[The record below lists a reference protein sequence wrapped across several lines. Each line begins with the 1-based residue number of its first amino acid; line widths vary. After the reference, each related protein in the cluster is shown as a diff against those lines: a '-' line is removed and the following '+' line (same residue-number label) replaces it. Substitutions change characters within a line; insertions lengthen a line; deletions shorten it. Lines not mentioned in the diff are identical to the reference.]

1 MRLTIPR
8 SHQHNSTRPMRANTR
23 HISGMLQLASQ
34 ADILGGLYWYKRAS
48 DLAVL
53 FIQAY
58 EGLTIGQA
66 VGVIAALSPNN
77 KWERNCIDAEAMIK
91 TWHIGGDYNLIKVC
105 TFNPNKKKA
114 IDILSLDMESADA
127 EAIPNILNGQKVVA
141 FYRSIMGDKN
151 AVCVDGH
158 AYAIFIGERI
168 PTTKTP
174 SITPKLF
181 ETIQRAYQLVS
192 KRSVELCGVEL
203 SPTQVQAVTWV
214 TYRRLIK

>member
-1 MRLTIPR
+1 
-8 SHQHNSTRPMRANTR
+8 
-23 HISGMLQLASQ
+23 MLQLASE
-34 ADILGGLYWYKRAS
+34 ADIFEGINWYQRAY
-48 DLAVL
+48 DLAL
-53 FIQAY
+53 RFIHAY
-58 EGLTIGQA
+58 DGLTMGQA

-91 TWHIGGDYNLIKVC
+91 TWHIQGDYNSVKVC
-105 TFNPNKKKA
+105 TFGKNKQKA
-114 IDILSLDMESADA
+114 IEILSLESVDT
-127 EAIPNILNGQKVVA
+127 EAIASILSGQKVVA